1 MTNRAFLLGGAPIV
15 VTIDGPAGAGKTTA
29 SRMLAKRL
37 GYRYLDTG
45 ALYRAVAVSVSDAG
59 CTRDDLPCIQ
69 RVIASLEI
77 DCRVSETGVVDVLVG
92 GKTITDRL
100 RSPEIA
106 MLASR
111 LSALPMVREALL
123 GIQRKIGENGGVV
136 CEGRDMGT
144 VVFPD
149 ARAKFYLDA
158 SPKIRAKRRYLELAA
173 SAAADAQVDLDE
185 IEAQIRQR
193 DEADMSRAIAPLR
206 IPKDAFVIDSS
217 LLSLDEVVQCME
229 DRIRS
234 LGGKSG

>member
-1 MTNRAFLLGGAPIV
+1 MTNRSFLPGDDPPIV
-15 VTIDGPAGAGKTTA
+15 VTIDGPAGAGKTTV
-29 SRMLAKRL
+29 SRMLASRL

-45 ALYRAVAVSVSDAG
+45 ALYRAVAVSVSNAG
-59 CTRDDLPCIQ
+59 CAPDDLPCIQ
-69 RVIASLEI
+69 RVIAALEI
-77 DCRVSETGVVDVLVG
+77 DCQVSDTGALDVLVG
-92 GKTITDRL
+92 GKAVTHLL

-106 MLASR
+106 MFASR

-158 SPKIRAKRRYLELAA
+158 SPKIRAERRYLELAA
-173 SAAADAQVDLDE
+173 SAAAVQVDLDE

-193 DEADMSRAIAPLR
+193 DEADMSRPIAPLR
-206 IPKDAFVIDSS
+206 IPQDAFVIDSS

-229 DRIRS
+229 DRTRS
-234 LGGKSG
+234 LSGEKR